1 MENFNSLSL
10 EFCNDIINTFPE
22 LKDKVLKTKE
32 LLEENTETQ
41 SYLEYYIKHTFPY
54 MATLSKM
61 ELPEG
66 DVKVMVG
73 LSLKDIF
80 EQSENNLAIW
90 KYIYSL
96 YLTAIETDEFD
107 EIIEKCSEHRNY
119 DKIQYTLR
127 KSNRIQKNI
136 LASSGKIAEEMMKK
150 MAENTDGKVFGEKFM
165 DDKDFENKFL
175 NSALGNLAKEIS
187 EEINPAD
194 LEGLKD
200 PSKLLSEGLN
210 GDGLG
215 KIIQSVGEK
224 LQGKL
229 SSGDLDEGKLMGE
242 AQNMMQTFAPM
253 MQEMMKGMGGGGA
266 GGKGGLDPMSMLS
279 SMMGGGGLA
288 DMMGGGKKKKSKK
301 KNRKNRPAIESVG
314 EDVSPPE

>member
-22 LKDKVLKTKE
+22 LNDKVLKTKE
-32 LLEENTETQ
+32 LLEENNLTL

-61 ELPEG
+61 EIPEG
-66 DVKVMVG
+66 DIKIMVG

-80 EQSENNLAIW
+80 NQKSNNLAIW
-90 KYIYSL
+90 KYIYSM
-96 YLTAIETDEFD
+96 YLIAIETDEFD

-136 LASSGKIAEEMMKK
+136 LASSGKIAEEMMKT
-150 MAENTDGKVFGEKFM
+150 MAENTEGKIFGEKFM
-165 DDKDFENKFL
+165 EDKDFEEKFL

-229 SSGDLDEGKLMGE
+229 SSGDLDEKKLMGE

-253 MQEMMKGMGGGGA
+253 MQEMMKGMGGN
-266 GGKGGLDPMSMLS
+266 GKGGLDPMTMLS
-279 SMMGGGGLA
+279 SMMGGGGLG
-288 DMMGGGKKKKSKK
+288 DLIGGNKKKTK
-301 KNRKNRPAIESVG
+301 KNKKRNNRPTIESVG
-314 EDVSPPE
+314 EDVLPPE